1 MFEAVSEDR
10 EQKCQ
15 VFRTIGRYAA
25 NNAIIASCTPSID
38 AEELAAMMKYPER
51 LLIAHPFQP
60 VHMLPLVEVVRHN
73 KTSDETLQ
81 RTIALLKR
89 LHRKVVLM
97 NRSVPGFL
105 VNRFA
110 QALFREAIY
119 LIEEGITTAADIDTA
134 VKYAMGDAL

>member
-1 MFEAVSEDR
+1 
-10 EQKCQ
+10 
-15 VFRTIGRYAA
+15 
-25 NNAIIASCTPSID
+25 
-38 AEELAAMMKYPER
+38 MMKYPER

-81 RTIALLKR
+81 RTIALLKQ

-105 VNRFA
+105 GI
-110 QALFREAIY
+110 ALHRRSSGRLFI
-119 LIEEGITTAADIDTA
+119 
-134 VKYAMGDAL
+134 